1 MSMMGTRGD
10 ESQGLNKGSGGLEG
24 DLREAFDNEDQQ
36 SAFSIIEDVM
46 KMYGLESLTGFIRD
60 YIINNDVVNENVL
73 VGEIRRQPEY
83 QERFRANQQRIEAGL
98 NALSEGQ
105 FIALENTYRQYLRQS
120 GLPPTFYDNYEDFQ
134 TMIAND
140 VSPAELAER
149 VNQGYEAIQFANPEV
164 VNQMK
169 ELYGVGEGELAAY
182 FLDPERATPIL
193 LRQAR
198 AAEAAAGAAQAGGAL
213 TVQEAEMLADEGIT
227 MQQARSGI
235 GLMEDAQELFTPVT
249 GEAGE
254 AFTREEQLGA
264 VFQTDPR
271 AAQRLRQRTRRR
283 QAQFESGGRFAGQG
297 AELTG
302 LQ

>member
-1 MSMMGTRGD
+1 MSMMDT
-10 ESQGLNKGSGGLEG
+10 GGLEG
-24 DLREAFDNEDQQ
+24 DLREAFDNEDQR

-73 VGEIRRQPEY
+73 VGEIRSRPEY
-83 QERFRANQQRIEAGL
+83 QERFRANQQRIDAGL

-227 MQQARSGI
+227 MQQARAGI

>member
-1 MSMMGTRGD
+1 MATDTFFANTTTSNFKEDLGD
-10 ESQGLNKGSGGLEG
+10 
-24 DLREAFDNEDQQ
+24 AFDNEDQQ
-36 SAFSIIEDVM
+36 SAFTIIENVM

-83 QERFRANQQRIEAGL
+83 IQRFQANQQRIDAGL

-182 FLDPERATPIL
+182 FLDPERATPL
-193 LRQAR
+193 LLKQAR

-235 GLMEDAQELFTPVT
+235 GLMQDAEELFTPLT

-283 QAQFESGGRFAGQG
+283 QTQFESGGRFAGQG